1 MVQISFP
8 SCGNE
13 IASILSGKELIFL
26 NYASVYMYFFEKK
39 INFIIYTFKLD
50 ITFFVVNEITAF
62 QQDFKTFKL
71 QNLFHGYGRFC
82 TF

>member
-1 MVQISFP
+1 
-8 SCGNE
+8 
-13 IASILSGKELIFL
+13 
-26 NYASVYMYFFEKK
+26 MYFFEKK